1 MNSTLN
7 IFTSLT
13 RKIISDSAF
22 VLANRFRPFR
32 PRWLYWIGLHYY
44 LLNRPRLRAQMGF
57 EIDRAQDSQYG
68 IFLFHDNWPA
78 AWFEQLLDY
87 YIAFDRNE
95 PLSLTDALPL
105 VFWTPDPGYHAYNS
119 IEAARSAYLAQVAH
133 VLWLDATGG
142 VPWRLEEWSDH
153 ELSYL
158 LSSKV
163 CFDTW
168 RTGSNQLYYIVWWS
182 SRSEA
187 TENILQDP
195 RVGFLFM
202 QQEPEQGLCLV
213 GSTPS
218 ETGQKLTGW
227 FHDYLWHNPD
237 LAHGFDTVA
246 FFRDHPLLA
255 DRLKRH
261 PVQFYGKDLYVTPGG
276 CGSASSLFADLMRS
290 VNIPVRKVNNQ
301 LEDFDKTQQSHSGLV
316 FDWQGGSGN
325 GRYLS
330 HTDDIYTSG
339 YFKDPASIPPT
350 EERGPAL
357 WNNVWL
363 EPGEFGRHFSYEDPS
378 QSQFFA
384 KASIEQ
390 KEKYWYMRSWLA
402 CTNEAVI
409 GLQYAITHPSA
420 KQENIDA
427 LMSKGCT
434 EAEALNCWETA
445 ELIVRAYGNGDL
457 ALGCQTLLDGT
468 NSRHQRWC
476 ARTGKC

>member
-1 MNSTLN
+1 
-7 IFTSLT
+7 
-13 RKIISDSAF
+13 
-22 VLANRFRPFR
+22 
-32 PRWLYWIGLHYY
+32 
-44 LLNRPRLRAQMGF
+44 MGF

-68 IFLFHDNWPA
+68 IFLFYDNWPA

-105 VFWTPDPGYHAYNS
+105 VFWTPDPGYHAYHS
-119 IEAARSAYLAQVAH
+119 TEAARSAYLAQVAH
-133 VLWLDATGG
+133 VLWLDATGR

-163 CFDTW
+163 CFDAW

-182 SRSEA
+182 SRTEA

-202 QQEPEQGLCLV
+202 QQEPEQGGCLI
-213 GSTPS
+213 GSTPG
-218 ETGQKLTGW
+218 ETCQKLTGW
-227 FHDYLWHNPD
+227 FHDYLWHNPS
-237 LAHGFDTVA
+237 LAHGFDALA

-261 PVQFYGKDLYVTPGG
+261 PVQYYGKDLYVTPGG

-290 VNIPVRKVNNQ
+290 VNIPVRKVNNE
-301 LEDFDKTQQSHSGLV
+301 LEDFDKTKQSHSGLI

-330 HTDDIYTSG
+330 HTDDIYTTG

-378 QSQFFA
+378 QSRFFA

-390 KEKYWYMRSWLA
+390 KVKYWYMRSWLA
-402 CTNEAVI
+402 CTSEEAVI
-409 GLQYAITHPSA
+409 VLQYAITHPNG
-420 KQENIDA
+420 KQESIDR

-445 ELIVRAYGNGDL
+445 EMIVRAYGNGDL